1 VIRITGFDVKAFE
14 SAAAWSWRLA
24 IVLGAGLV
32 LATADVLAIRV
43 ETLQATAA
51 VPAHLAGRFREAIG
65 FQQSHDGR
73 YFVFDRRAH
82 TVYGLDED
90 LAGMWEIIQIGSE
103 EGRIID
109 PTAFDVEPNGTFVVA
124 DAPNGRERIQIFSA
138 AGFRIGGFL
147 LPGRLKQRVTLG
159 NLVLN
164 GIGTL
169 QYNGTSI
176 LMSQPETNALITEY
190 TLQGGA
196 NRLIGHLRK
205 TGYDNDLDLHFALN
219 SGIPLADRDGG
230 FYFVFQTGV
239 PAFRKYDRQGQLLF
253 ERRIEGLE
261 VDPLLANLPTTWLRR
276 RTSEGELPLVTP
288 TVRAAAVDAAGRLWI
303 AFVSPYLYVYDPDGD
318 KIRTLQLRSAG
329 LIAAGSLAFGKSG
342 RLLVTPGLVEFKP

>member
-1 VIRITGFDVKAFE
+1 
-14 SAAAWSWRLA
+14 
-24 IVLGAGLV
+24 
-32 LATADVLAIRV
+32 
-43 ETLQATAA
+43 
-51 VPAHLAGRFREAIG
+51 
-65 FQQSHDGR
+65 
-73 YFVFDRRAH
+73 
-82 TVYGLDED
+82 
-90 LAGMWEIIQIGSE
+90 
-103 EGRIID
+103 
-109 PTAFDVEPNGTFVVA
+109 
-124 DAPNGRERIQIFSA
+124 
-138 AGFRIGGFL
+138 
-147 LPGRLKQRVTLG
+147 
-159 NLVLN
+159 
-164 GIGTL
+164 
-169 QYNGTSI
+169 
-176 LMSQPETNALITEY
+176 MSQPETNALITEY

-303 AFVSPYLYVYDPDGD
+303 AFVSPYSTSTIP
-318 KIRTLQLRSAG
+318 TATRSG
-329 LIAAGSLAFGKSG
+329 HCSCGPLA
-342 RLLVTPGLVEFKP
+342 